1 MSAPT
6 LDSAES
12 MILARVVAPDTPTLP
27 ESVAR
32 ELLRWGFSDADKQRM
47 SELAAKARAGNLQ
60 PDEADEAEAYERVSS
75 FLGLVKSKARRS
87 LNATDD
93 E

>member
-1 MSAPT
+1 MQTST
-6 LDSAES
+6 IVNAES
-12 MILARVVAPDTPTLP
+12 TILARVIAADVPTLP

-32 ELLRWGFSDADKQRM
+32 ELLKWGFTEMDRKRM
-47 SELAAKARAGNLQ
+47 SELAMKARQGTLE
-60 PDEADEAEAYERVSS
+60 PDENAEIEAYERVSS

-87 LNATDD
+87 LQPNSN